1 MSAWGEPHQPDEP
14 PGNGVGPEGSAG
26 SGASGEAGGAAGSED
41 ADRSAPA
48 GEDQAT
54 RDRGSG
60 EDGQPVRDDRDEEV
74 RQLDDRLRRALADL
88 DNLRKRYA
96 KDLTRERDAE
106 RARLAAEWLPVVDN
120 LELALQHADS
130 DADAVVQGIR
140 AVHEQAVATLGR
152 LGFPRFEAVGQA
164 FDPVRH
170 EAVAT
175 AVDAGAPEGTVV
187 AVVRPGYGTAESLLR
202 PAGVVVSKG

>member
-1 MSAWGEPHQPDEP
+1 MSSWDESHQPDEQP
-14 PGNGVGPEGSAG
+14 RNPVEPESSAG
-26 SGASGEAGGAAGSED
+26 SGASGEAGGLSNSGD
-41 ADRSAPA
+41 ADRSAPDT
-48 GEDQAT
+48 EDQASREAEQGT
-54 RDRGSG
+54 RG
-60 EDGQPVRDDRDEEV
+60 DRDEEI
-74 RQLDDRLRRALADL
+74 RQLDDRLRRVLADL

-96 KDLTRERDAE
+96 RDLTRERDAE

-130 DADAVVQGIR
+130 DADAVVQGIH
-140 AVHEQAVATLGR
+140 AVHEQAVATLGK
-152 LGFPRFEAVGQA
+152 LGFPRFEAVGKA

-175 AVDAGAPEGTVV
+175 AVDAEVPEGTVV